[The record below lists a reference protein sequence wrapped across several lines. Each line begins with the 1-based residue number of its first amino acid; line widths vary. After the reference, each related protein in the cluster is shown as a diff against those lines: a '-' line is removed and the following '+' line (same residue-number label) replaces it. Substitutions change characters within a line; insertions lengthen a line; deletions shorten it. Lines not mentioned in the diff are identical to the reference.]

1 VSDIKVTPPEPPR
14 PAADPTQRLPRRTSV
29 SRHGAISRELT
40 KYSNYKTWA
49 EKARGAFA
57 ADGER
62 RQPLAPLRRPLIPR
76 VERIAQLLDELED
89 FVSLVRHQLGLWP
102 TRNR

>member
-1 VSDIKVTPPEPPR
+1 MSDIKVTPPDGRDRGGTEPSP
-14 PAADPTQRLPRRTSV
+14 RLPRRGPV

-57 ADGER
+57 AEGEAPGSNGANLAR
-62 RQPLAPLRRPLIPR
+62 RSTDR
-76 VERIAQLLDELED
+76 
-89 FVSLVRHQLGLWP
+89 
-102 TRNR
+102 

>member
-1 VSDIKVTPPEPPR
+1 MSDIKVTPAEGRDRNAAEPAP
-14 PAADPTQRLPRRTSV
+14 RLPRRTSV

-57 ADGER
+57 ADADGLGVNGTLPSR
-62 RQPLAPLRRPLIPR
+62 RSTDR
-76 VERIAQLLDELED
+76 
-89 FVSLVRHQLGLWP
+89 
-102 TRNR
+102 

>member
-1 VSDIKVTPPEPPR
+1 MSDIKVTPPEPR
-14 PAADPTQRLPRRTSV
+14 DRGAADSPPRLPKRTSV

-57 ADGER
+57 ADETPGPNGNGHTR
-62 RQPLAPLRRPLIPR
+62 RSTDR
-76 VERIAQLLDELED
+76 
-89 FVSLVRHQLGLWP
+89 
-102 TRNR
+102 

>member
-1 VSDIKVTPPEPPR
+1 VSDIKVTPPDARERAGGAEPAP
-14 PAADPTQRLPRRTSV
+14 RLPRRTSV

-57 ADGER
+57 ADGEVTGPNGSVHPR
-62 RQPLAPLRRPLIPR
+62 RSADR
-76 VERIAQLLDELED
+76 
-89 FVSLVRHQLGLWP
+89 
-102 TRNR
+102 